1 MKSMDNIIICTLKS
15 WNIEEAEKLRLKYQ
29 KKYNIYV
36 VSEKEKLYDMVQK
49 LKPIY
54 IFFPHWSYIIPKE
67 IYENYECVVFHMT
80 DLPFG
85 RGGSPL
91 QNLIVRGIEETKIS
105 ALRVVK
111 EIDAGPIYF
120 KKGLKLD
127 GSAEEIFRRS
137 SKIIFG
143 QMIPEIL
150 EKQCIPKEQT
160 GDIVSFE
167 RRKPEQSELKSDM
180 PINVIY
186 DYIRMLDA
194 EGYPNAF
201 VKWGNYKLKF
211 TAASKKDGKITANV
225 EIEENLNE

>member
-1 MKSMDNIIICTLKS
+1 MNNIIICTLKS
-15 WNIEEAEKLRLKYQ
+15 WNIEQAKKLQLKY
-29 KKYNIYV
+29 KEEYNVQI
-36 VSEKEKLYDMVQK
+36 VSEKEKLYGVVKK
-49 LKPIY
+49 LNPVY

-91 QNLIVRGIEETKIS
+91 QNLIVRGIEKTKIS
-105 ALRVVK
+105 ALKVVE
-111 EIDAGPIYF
+111 EIDAGPIYI
-120 KKGLKLD
+120 KKDLELC
-127 GSAEEIFRRS
+127 GSAEEIFRRGS
-137 SKIIFG
+137 QIIFE

-150 EKQCIPKEQT
+150 EKNYIPKEQV
-160 GDIVSFE
+160 GCVVKFE

-180 PINVIY
+180 SIKTIY

-201 VKWGNYKLKF
+201 ISWGNYIFNF
-211 TAASKKDGKITANV
+211 TKAEKKDGKIIASV
-225 EIEENLNE
+225 EIKENADE